1 MLFAPD
7 ERNVTPTEQLS
18 LAPPSPE
25 PTFLAR
31 LAGSPLQT
39 CFEFWRGCRVDGKS
53 PLKRSID
60 PTRMPIA
67 ILPHLFIYEL
77 VNERFRCR
85 LAGTENAYVFARD
98 PTGRFLDEMLL
109 PAVVQARTGLF
120 RGVVGRDL
128 PLIYGGRL
136 ADEGGRW
143 GSFERLLLPVTRS
156 GAEIDIVFG
165 MAVLPR
171 SDPGKT
177 AKTQLVDTP
186 HDFETWATR
195 GEL

>member
-1 MLFAPD
+1 MLLAPD
-7 ERNVTPTEQLS
+7 ERNATPTEQLS
-18 LAPPSPE
+18 LASPSIE
-25 PTFLAR
+25 PTFLTR
-31 LAGSPLQT
+31 LGGSPLQA
-39 CFEFWRGCRVDGKS
+39 CFEFWRCCRIDGKS

-60 PTRMPIA
+60 PIRMPIT
-67 ILPHLFIYEL
+67 ILPHLFIYEV
-77 VNERFRCR
+77 VNGRFRCR
-85 LAGTENAYVFARD
+85 LAGTENANVFARD
-98 PTGRFLDEMLL
+98 PTGRFLDEMLS
-109 PAVVQARTGLF
+109 PVVIQARTRLF
-120 RGVVGRDL
+120 QDVVEHDL
-128 PLIYGGRL
+128 PLIYGGQL

-143 GSFERLLLPVTRS
+143 GLFERLLLPVTTT

-165 MAVLPR
+165 MAVFPR